1 MAKMYNPHEVAKQ
14 WGVSE
19 SMVRKLLREHKLSG
33 MKIGSSWRVTQED
46 MAAYETANRSEVI
59 QREPKRPE
67 PVRRPVIT
75 QIV

>member
-1 MAKMYNPHEVAKQ
+1 
-14 WGVSE
+14 
-19 SMVRKLLREHKLSG
+19 MVRKLLREHKLSG